1 MQYLISCFL
10 LLFMFSCQPRE
21 TTQDTEQPVQEVDKN
36 TFYTKDYYYPVE
48 SLSEEKIYEYVL
60 ENEGQTY
67 LSHYLSLQKELTADG
82 NVHLISK
89 YYAPNFQQ
97 NQQIKEWI
105 INDGVITQEYTF
117 LILDSLS
124 QALKEYP
131 NEVSQNVVYP
141 FYASLDSAMVYRFV
155 CEMKLPPDFLTVKLV
170 RDRKFSKKMS
180 YTYKDKESPREDGD
194 RLEAIAFTAT
204 DLYDIEN
211 TEGGGFWT
219 QKKATIEVYA
229 KGIGLVYK
237 ETKTAGVEGT
247 EVERLSNIYSVEE
260 FEALKRKYE

>member
-1 MQYLISCFL
+1 MSYLISCFL
-10 LLFMFSCQPRE
+10 LLFMFSCQPKE
-21 TTQDTEQPVQEVDKN
+21 TPENTEESTQNGLDN

-67 LSHYLSLQKELTADG
+67 LSHYISLKTEIEEDG
-82 NVHLISK
+82 TIYLISK

-105 INDGVITQEYTF
+105 IKDGVITKEYTF
-117 LILDSLS
+117 LIMDSLS
-124 QALKEYP
+124 QNLKEYP
-131 NEVSQNVVYP
+131 NEVSQNVVFP
-141 FYASLDSAMVYRFV
+141 FYASLDSAMAYRFV

-170 RDRKFSKKMS
+170 RDRKFSKDLS
-180 YTYKDKESPREDGD
+180 YTYQDEVLD
-194 RLEAIAFTAT
+194 AVAFTAT

-211 TEGGGFWT
+211 TEGGGFWN
-219 QKKATIEVYA
+219 QKKASIEVYA

-237 ETKTAGVEGT
+237 ETKTAGAEGT
-247 EVERLSNIYSVEE
+247 EVERLANIYSVKE
-260 FEALKRKYE
+260 FETLKAKYSVK